1 MIMQK
6 ICALA
11 ALFACAPLLAQTP
24 PPAQQPASTPMHIPT
39 RSGEVILPTAV
50 DKQNYDEYGFAAV
63 RRAGNL
69 LFISG
74 VVVGR
79 RADEGNDAEAFKVQV
94 RRGFRRLETIL
105 KAADLSFDDIVMIN
119 SFHLWDSPNFAG
131 TKAEQ
136 FKAFEQVKE
145 EFMTGPKPAWT
156 AVGSTGLLPDNG
168 IVEIQMIAAL
178 PERTPR
184 KL

>member
-1 MIMQK
+1 MQRL
-6 ICALA
+6 CALA
-11 ALFACAPLLAQTP
+11 ALIAAAPLSAQTP
-24 PPAQQPASTPMHIPT
+24 PPSQPAPAPVHIPT
-39 RSGEVILPTAV
+39 RSGEVILPSAV
-50 DKQNYDEYGFAAV
+50 DKQNYDEYGFAAM
-63 RRAGNL
+63 RRADNL
-69 LFISG
+69 VFISG

-79 RADEGNDAEAFKVQV
+79 RPDEGSDVEAFKEQA
-94 RRGFRRLETIL
+94 RRGFRRLQTTL
-105 KAADLSFDDIVMIN
+105 KAADLSFDDVVMIN
-119 SFHLWDSPNFAG
+119 SFHLWGSPNFAG

-178 PERTPR
+178 PEKTAR
-184 KL
+184 KH